1 MPEND
6 AFADRRRASEED
18 YFKKK
23 DRELVERMR
32 KAAAAEQARREMG
45 AKVSV
50 DDPELIREMEAL
62 GFTPDTI
69 GLLPLVPVVQMAW
82 AEGGVSD
89 SEGDLLVKL
98 ARSRGI
104 TEGSAADQ
112 QLSEWL
118 KRRPDA
124 QVFARGMR
132 LIRAMFDTPSQERNL
147 NPDDLVSYCE
157 SIAAASGGFL
167 GINKI
172 SPEERALLATITAA
186 LKSRQP

>member
-45 AKVSV
+45 AKVGV

-69 GLLPLVPVVQMAW
+69 GLLLLVPVVQMAW

-104 TEGSAADQ
+104 TEGSGQ
-112 QLSEWL
+112 ISSY
-118 KRRPDA
+118 
-124 QVFARGMR
+124 
-132 LIRAMFDTPSQERNL
+132 PS
-147 NPDDLVSYCE
+147 
-157 SIAAASGGFL
+157 G
-167 GINKI
+167 
-172 SPEERALLATITAA
+172 
-186 LKSRQP
+186 